1 MMIRIFTLL
10 VAVAMATLIGFV
22 LGRSGRWQD
31 YEQRRLGV
39 MQAIVRQVGPGQML
53 IVGDSIVEMQS
64 LPEICGLVPINAGIS
79 GARSQDLL
87 GFSSAAIALTGPSRI
102 VFAVGVNDL
111 LQGTDL
117 KQWTAQTTELVDQWR
132 GKPIIIGITAI
143 KKADPAM
150 AERMNAVLRDLATK
164 RGGIFVKG
172 LSAPETYDGVHPSR
186 AGAKAWQ
193 QRLAAACAGPQ
204 PALNAAPN
212 SSTGSAGSDT

>member
-10 VAVAMATLIGFV
+10 LALAVATLIGFV

-39 MQAIVRQVGPGQML
+39 MQAIVRQMGPGQML

-64 LPEICGLVPINAGIS
+64 LPPICGLVPINAGIS
-79 GARSQDLL
+79 GARSQDLH
-87 GFSSAAIALTGPSRI
+87 GFATAAIGLTGPSRV

-117 KQWTAQTTELVDQWR
+117 KQWTAQTTELVDKWR
-132 GKPIIIGITAI
+132 GEPIIIGITAI
-143 KKADPAM
+143 RNADPAT
-150 AERMNAVLRDLATK
+150 ANRMNAILRGLAMG

-172 LSAPETYDGVHPSR
+172 LSVQETYDGVHPSR
-186 AGAKAWQ
+186 AGARAWQ
-193 QRLAAACAGPQ
+193 ERLAAACA
-204 PALNAAPN
+204 
-212 SSTGSAGSDT
+212 

>member
-10 VAVAMATLIGFV
+10 LALAMATLIGFV

-31 YEQRRLGV
+31 YENRRLGL
-39 MQAIVRQVGPGQML
+39 MQTIVRQVGPGQML

-79 GARSQDLL
+79 GARSQDLH
-87 GFSSAAIALTGPSRI
+87 GFATAAIGLAEPSRM

-111 LQGTDL
+111 LQGAELD
-117 KQWTAQTTELVDQWR
+117 QWAKQTTELVDQWH

-143 KKADPAM
+143 KNADPAT
-150 AERMNAVLRDLATK
+150 ANRMNAILRGLATG
-164 RGGIFVKG
+164 RGGIFVEG
-172 LSAPETYDGVHPSR
+172 LSVRETYDGVHPSR

-193 QRLAAACAGPQ
+193 ERLAAACA
-204 PALNAAPN
+204 
-212 SSTGSAGSDT
+212 